1 MPVGTYAQYSITHQ
15 LRPYECKDIKNVIM
29 LQIYDEIFCNV

>member
-1 MPVGTYAQYSITHQ
+1 MRNTPTHQ

-29 LQIYDEIFCNV
+29 LQIYDEIF